1 MYNEL
6 FLHMIKLLQNDIS
19 FFFIKVQMVQEKMNL
34 YLNLPILIY
43 VFCVHTWTFDDGMT
57 YKYLKS

>member
-1 MYNEL
+1 
-6 FLHMIKLLQNDIS
+6 
-19 FFFIKVQMVQEKMNL
+19 MVQEKMNL

-43 VFCVHTWTFDDGMT
+43 AFCVHTWIFDDGMT

>member
-1 MYNEL
+1 
-6 FLHMIKLLQNDIS
+6 MIKLLQNDIS

-43 VFCVHTWTFDDGMT
+43 VFCVHTWTFDDGMA